1 MSVTVSATNVTSHSP
16 PDVAN
21 PPLTPLWEMFQTP
34 IFLVSAFDQKQLS
47 FHGSWMIVYT
57 LPGVVLSSE
66 GVKFA
71 HAACVV

>member
-1 MSVTVSATNVTSHSP
+1 MTVSATNVTSHSP
-16 PDVAN
+16 PDDAN
-21 PPLTPLWEMFQTP
+21 APVWEMFQTP
-34 IFLVSAFDQKQLS
+34 IFLSSAFDQKQLS

-66 GVKFA
+66 GLKFA